1 MNEEN
6 VEQIEELLD
15 DSLETLA
22 DKKRYSKTM
31 NTIIKDCAKANK
43 LNPKVLKAVK
53 NYHHY
58 KGANWLNNNP
68 LEKDKEKK
76 DKDKVAPI
84 FIKLLEVVENLRAVG
99 DKEFLEPY
107 INALVE
113 KGIKIDIDFEETD
126 KNINDIMEVIESAS
140 KLQTNVDTLTEE
152 LKEVKSTES
161 EELNFTPKGSF
172 VGVLS
177 ILDKIRNDKDVEDVI
192 QNNFTELAMM
202 TNAFTYL
209 SAENEKNKEME
220 E

>member
-99 DKEFLEPY
+99 DKDFLEPY
-107 INALVE
+107 INALAE

-140 KLQTNVDTLTEE
+140 KLQTNVDTLSEE

-161 EELNFTPKGSF
+161 EELNFTPKSSF

-209 SAENEKNKEME
+209 SAENEKNKETE
-220 E
+220 